1 VRRRGFFGLLAALPL
16 LTAAGG
22 LELLKPRR
30 AKFEE
35 VGDSVL
41 MTAELPELLLTR
53 DADAMA
59 SIESAF
65 RTRLEYEVSLYRAGQ
80 SDPIE
85 QRRVTVYI
93 QWDPWKERFVVET
106 QEQGRSPT
114 RRYFADRDEAIGAR
128 SASTASASPAPARS
142 SAGPRRSTS
151 RPSSANVTRSRRACS
166 RPTTTA
172 AARAATCRCSR
183 AGSASS
189 SAPPR
194 APRRRWRSRPLPPST
209 WCRDDRTT
217 RPRQA
222 RAPRCP

>member
-1 VRRRGFFGLLAALPL
+1 MRRRGFFGLLAALPL

-114 RRYFADRDEAIGAR
+114 RRYFADRDEAIGIAIRLDRVRIAR
-128 SASTASASPAPARS
+128 ASALERGPRAIYFATVVGQRNPIEKGLLSADDDGRGQGRDLSVFSRWVGIFIRATQSAEKTVAIKTSPAFYLV
-142 SAGPRRSTS
+142 PR
-151 RPSSANVTRSRRACS
+151 
-166 RPTTTA
+166 
-172 AARAATCRCSR
+172 
-183 AGSASS
+183 
-189 SAPPR
+189 
-194 APRRRWRSRPLPPST
+194 
-209 WCRDDRTT
+209 
-217 RPRQA
+217 
-222 RAPRCP
+222 